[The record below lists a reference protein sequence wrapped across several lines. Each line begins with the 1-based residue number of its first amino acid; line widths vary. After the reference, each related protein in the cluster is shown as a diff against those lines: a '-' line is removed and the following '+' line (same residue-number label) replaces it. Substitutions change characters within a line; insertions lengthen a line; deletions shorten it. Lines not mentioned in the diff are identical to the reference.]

1 MPTKPHSSDWD
12 YHFGRTVR
20 RRRGP
25 IALFVTMTLTL
36 AFLSIMAVGA
46 TFGAGR
52 YREYTADQAL
62 TATPLWEKY
71 YADQTATAA
80 AQNAPA
86 APAAQATLKVVK
98 VGNMRSEPR
107 VAPETVIGQVAAGDV
122 ATVLET
128 RTVENDV
135 WHRVRINSSGKE
147 GWVSSILV
155 APVP

>member
-12 YHFGRTVR
+12 YHFGRTAR

-25 IALFVTMTLTL
+25 IALFVTMTLVL

-46 TFGAGR
+46 SFGAGR
-52 YREYTADQAL
+52 YREYTAAQSL

-80 AQNAPA
+80 AKNGQA
-86 APAAQATLKVVK
+86 APAAQSTTNVLK

-128 RTVENDV
+128 RTVENSV
-135 WHRVRINSSGKE
+135 WYRVRINGSGQE
-147 GWVSSILV
+147 GWISSILV